1 MRLGITY
8 CGRDRKGLWSGTW
21 DAFDK
26 YFGEHD
32 SIESIEWVSVFPN
45 ISRWYQKL
53 LTLYSR
59 CFYFKD
65 GNPFELQM
73 YPLFKRKSLKEVKL
87 MGAEWIIAKTITDEF
102 PHDKK
107 FCTYVDADFEEVMKT
122 DINRT
127 KLLFNFYLNYYHQK
141 AGIAYRRQNLIF
153 TQNEWTRQSLMRKF
167 GLEPEKIINVGFGIN
182 LKTYEGEKLY
192 DNDLLLIVLRQY
204 NAKVKG
210 LDLLVEAL
218 SIVRKQCPNVRLAVV
233 GNEQYKGVDG
243 VDCYVDAPREKTI
256 ELFRKATLY
265 VMPSRNE
272 PNGMTYLEALCYKTP
287 FVALNRFATP
297 EFSGNGKWSFLCEK
311 ENAHQLADIIIDAM
325 SDKARLKVMGELG
338 QQYVKDTFRW
348 EKVVDKMCSA
358 MKNYKR

>member
-73 YPLFKRKSLKEVKL
+73 YPLFKRKTLKEVKL
-87 MGAEWIIAKTITDEF
+87 
-102 PHDKK
+102 K

-233 GNEQYKGVDG
+233 G
-243 VDCYVDAPREKTI
+243 
-256 ELFRKATLY
+256 
-265 VMPSRNE
+265 
-272 PNGMTYLEALCYKTP
+272 
-287 FVALNRFATP
+287 
-297 EFSGNGKWSFLCEK
+297 
-311 ENAHQLADIIIDAM
+311 AM
-325 SDKARLKVMGELG
+325 WMHHVR
-338 QQYVKDTFRW
+338 RP
-348 EKVVDKMCSA
+348 
-358 MKNYKR
+358 